1 MKSSDRDKANMSN
14 TKFDELLSNLK
25 TSKWNIMY
33 FMFASTWFFLIPF
46 QSLSG
51 AYIAPSVGFQC
62 RPPENL
68 SNVTVSE
75 NNCSYKVNTSG
86 EVQELPCTSWD
97 YDKSIFSSTTTSEF
111 NLVCDREYL
120 RATYQSIKM
129 FGTFVSPVI
138 GGYFADRFGRK
149 IVVVVTLVTFTVCS
163 SGIAFLH
170 NIYAILVFRFIVG
183 FVNIPTFYTLTME
196 VTEMRLR
203 SFVGILTALPW
214 AFGTMSWGGMAYFIR
229 DWRTLQLAVSL
240 PNLILFPVLY
250 FMDESPRWLITKGQ
264 HEKAMKVLKK
274 AARWNNSKLPPEDEL
289 RSLMQEIEEEA
300 KKDSESPKDAA
311 SSAQTNSSR
320 VRKKL
325 SNLSRPL
332 LCSTRK
338 ISLIT
343 VFMCVDYFIVA
354 TVFYGLSLNGTNFSA
369 DPFIYMVLTGLME
382 IPAYSITA
390 PVIQKFGRKKT
401 TIFGF
406 CVSGVSLLALAFI
419 PDDITWLVMTLAM
432 LGKMLISA
440 AYQTIYV
447 YVNELFPTV
456 VRTKGMGIAVVSS
469 RLGSMLSPYITDYIG
484 PIVPWMPSIIFGGAA
499 LVAGVSTM
507 FLPETQGKPLPDTI
521 TDLQD
526 NKRREGRTDVAG
538 EAEEEKRLN
547 S

>member
-1 MKSSDRDKANMSN
+1 MDKAKMSN

-25 TSKWNIMY
+25 TSKWNFMY
-33 FMFASTWFFLIPF
+33 FLFASTWFFLIPP

-68 SNVTVSE
+68 NVTIAE
-75 NNCSYKVNTSG
+75 DNCSYRVNSSS
-86 EVQELPCTSWD
+86 EVKDYPCTSWD
-97 YDKSIFSSTTTSEF
+97 YDKSVFSSTATGEF
-111 NLVCDREYL
+111 DLVCSREYL

-129 FGTFVSPVI
+129 FGTFVSPII

-149 IVVVVTLVTFTVCS
+149 LVVVVTLVTFTLCS
-163 SGIAFLH
+163 TGIAFLH

-183 FVNIPTFYTLTME
+183 FVNIPTFYTLAME

-214 AFGTMSWGGMAYFIR
+214 ALGTAAWGGMGYFIR

-240 PNLILFPVLY
+240 PNFILFPLLY
-250 FMDESPRWLITKGQ
+250 FMDESPRWLITKGY

-289 RSLMQEIEEEA
+289 RALMQEIEEEA
-300 KKDSESPKDAA
+300 KRESESPKDE
-311 SSAQTNSSR
+311 SSPTQRTTSST

-325 SNLSRPL
+325 GCLSRPL

-338 ISLIT
+338 ITLIT

-369 DPFIYMVLTGLME
+369 DPFLYMVLTGLME

-390 PVIQKFGRKKT
+390 PVIQRFGRKKST
-401 TIFGF
+401 VFGF

-419 PDDITWLVMTLAM
+419 PEDVTWLVMTLAM
-432 LGKMLISA
+432 VGKMMISA

-456 VRTKGMGIAVVSS
+456 VRVKGMGIAVVAS
-469 RLGSMLSPYITDYIG
+469 RLGSMMSPYITDYIG
-484 PIVPWMPSIIFGGAA
+484 PLVPWMPSVIFGGAA
-499 LVAGVSTM
+499 LVAGLSTM
-507 FLPETQGKPLPDTI
+507 FLPETLGKPLPDTI
-521 TDLQD
+521 TDLED
-526 NKRREGRTDVAG
+526 KKRSKERTDVEG
-538 EAEEEKRLN
+538 EEEEKKRLN